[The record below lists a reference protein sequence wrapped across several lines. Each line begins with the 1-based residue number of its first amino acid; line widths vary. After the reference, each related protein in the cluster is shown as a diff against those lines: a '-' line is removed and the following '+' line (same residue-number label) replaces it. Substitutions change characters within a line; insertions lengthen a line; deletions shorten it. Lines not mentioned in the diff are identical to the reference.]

1 MGENKLRIR
10 ALVPMVVMAA
20 AFISGC
26 AASQKTATSPALAPA
41 SLKTASKAELIDR
54 YNQLADSVK
63 SLNTSVTIQ
72 FTAGSSYNGVVEQ
85 YHEVTG
91 FILAQK
97 PSNIRV
103 IGQVPI
109 VGKNIFDM
117 QSDGSTFHIFVPS
130 KNQFLVGSATLDR
143 PSAKPI
149 ENLRPQHLLDAIF
162 WEPIPKDTPVLFE
175 ETTVAPSRFYVLT
188 VVRAAGGNWEIERKI
203 WFARADLSMTRLDIF
218 DPDGSPN
225 AIIRYGGWGTFGSVS
240 YPHQIFLDR
249 PLNDYELQLVVTKFT
264 ANEPIEPE
272 RFALEQPPGTELIR
286 VGEDSGQ
293 SNSTS
298 PKPTDPKLMGARP

>member
-10 ALVPMVVMAA
+10 ALVPMAVMAV
-20 AFISGC
+20 AFVSGC
-26 AASQKTATSPALAPA
+26 AMSEKTAVSPGLAPVP
-41 SLKTASKAELIDR
+41 LKTASKAELIDQ
-54 YNQLADSVK
+54 YNQLANSVT
-63 SLNTSVTIQ
+63 SLNASVTIQ
-72 FTAGSSYNGVVEQ
+72 LTSGSNYSGVVEQ

-117 QSDGSTFHIFVPS
+117 QSDGATFHIFVPS
-130 KNQFLVGSATLDR
+130 KSQFLVGSAALDR

-162 WEPIPKDTPVLFE
+162 WEPISKDSPVLFE

-188 VVRAAGGNWEIERKI
+188 VVRAAASGNWEIDRKI
-203 WFARADLSMTRLDIF
+203 WFSRADLNMTRLDIF

-225 AIIRYGGWGTFGSVS
+225 AIIRYSGWGMFGSVS
-240 YPHQIFLDR
+240 YPHQVFLDR
-249 PLNDYELQLVVTKFT
+249 PVNDYQLQLTVAKLT
-264 ANEPIEPE
+264 ANETIEPE
-272 RFALEQPPGTELIR
+272 RFALEQPPDTQLIR
-286 VGEDSGQ
+286 VGEDSGD
-293 SNSTS
+293 
-298 PKPTDPKLMGARP
+298 PKPAEPGPTEPKH